1 MSFARKTLKSLST
14 SVDTN
19 GAYASLPTFSRSTL
33 NPWFFSRVSRS
44 LSSAEVPYTSNFEK
58 GTPAWAKASAHFSAL
73 ESTGKVML
81 DCVCDLCNC
90 SFLLCFSDSRCWET
104 CDFFS
109 CETLHSQILQNRI
122 PDVTFKAL
130 LRAQYRRSKALLSF
144 TGGMFYLNDLLL
156 LVFLR
161 NTMKIGNIIPSIS
174 KKYAKKA
181 TGISQKYHEN
191 WKHYSKYF

>member
-1 MSFARKTLKSLST
+1 MCYTRNMDHGREKYLQCFACFNTI
-14 SVDTN
+14 N
-19 GAYASLPTFSRSTL
+19 
-33 NPWFFSRVSRS
+33 
-44 LSSAEVPYTSNFEK
+44 
-58 GTPAWAKASAHFSAL
+58 
-73 ESTGKVML
+73 
-81 DCVCDLCNC
+81 CVCDLCNC

-174 KKYAKKA
+174 KKYAKKVFLRKEA
-181 TGISQKYHEN
+181 K
-191 WKHYSKYF
+191 